1 MNILESYAQVIAETT
16 HSIIGFDTLITDDRG
31 TIIGSNH
38 PDRTGKMHAH
48 SIVVIRRGMAESI
61 DDQKAAE
68 LGVRPGVCLP
78 IRLGNEIVGTVG
90 IAGSPDEVRKYGHL
104 VQKEAEL
111 FLREKALQ
119 ETSHLRESA
128 VSNLMNQAIS
138 FDPKDM
144 NETVLLSQGKGLG
157 YDLSIP
163 RIVLLVDIVQFGRVV
178 DSVRSEEEYAHDA
191 ELRIQTIKSYILKL
205 LRNIFNESQD
215 IVSNT
220 GSDKYLVLMTIPG
233 PANAAATK
241 KQVLEKAVAAAAT
254 LREKGYS
261 ASIGIGFPAFA
272 PEEFKRSFRSAW
284 RAVNIGRKIRQDTTI
299 FDIGD
304 FELEDLLLSLN
315 KEAAKE
321 YAEKNLSKLFDA
333 PQWSPELEETLREWL
348 RSPSGPG
355 EVARRLGVH
364 RNTLSYRLEKIG
376 ELGSF
381 DPKDP
386 SDIFT
391 LKISLLL
398 RDLHIE
404 QHQQRE

>member
-31 TIIGSNH
+31 TIIGANH
-38 PDRTGKMHAH
+38 PDRIGKMHAH

-61 DDQKAAE
+61 DDQKAGE

-178 DSVRSEEEYAHDA
+178 DNVRSEEEYAHDA

-220 GSDKYLVLMTIPG
+220 GSDKYLILMTIPG

-241 KQVLEKAVAAAAT
+241 QRVLGKATTAATT

-272 PEEFKRSFRSAW
+272 PDEFKRSFRSAW
-284 RAVNIGRKIRQDTTI
+284 RAVNIGRKLGRDTSI
-299 FDIGD
+299 YDIGD

-315 KEAAKE
+315 REAARE
-321 YAEKNLSKLFDA
+321 YAGKNLSKLFDA
-333 PQWSPELEETLREWL
+333 PQWSPELDETLREWL
-348 RSPSGPG
+348 RSPSCPG
-355 EVARRLGVH
+355 EVARRLGIH

-404 QHQQRE
+404 QHPQRE